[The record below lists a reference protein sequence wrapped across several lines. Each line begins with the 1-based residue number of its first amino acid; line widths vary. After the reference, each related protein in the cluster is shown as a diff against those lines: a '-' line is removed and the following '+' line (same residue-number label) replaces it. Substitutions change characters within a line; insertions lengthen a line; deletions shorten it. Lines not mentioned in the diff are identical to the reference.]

1 VLVRLKPDITSA
13 MMRPLTTAPTRNT
26 VSTAA
31 SSTISVLVAD
41 DEPLARKGL
50 RVWLRTETHLT
61 VVGEASTGP
70 EAVRAIETLRPDL
83 VFLDIRMPGLDG
95 FQVLARAAPVHL
107 PLVIF
112 VTAYDSYAL
121 KAFETHAIDYLLKPL
136 TERRLRQAID
146 RARWVL
152 AAQEELEKKHGGLL
166 QMLESRGSLQG
177 QPTGDTGSASR
188 YLSRF
193 AVRDDNRYLLVTAE
207 QVDWIDSAANYVR
220 LHVGNSAYLIRMT
233 MNELE
238 QKLDPDRFARIHRST
253 IVNISRV
260 KEVTP
265 DWHGEF
271 DVKLV
276 DGTNLRL
283 TRTYRQRLL
292 P

>member
-1 VLVRLKPDITSA
+1 MKQIT
-13 MMRPLTTAPTRNT
+13 TTPTRNT
-26 VSTAA
+26 VSPAPS
-31 SSTISVLVAD
+31 SSTISVVIAD

-50 RVWLRTETHLT
+50 RVWLRTEADLT
-61 VVGEASTGP
+61 VVGEASSGQ

-83 VFLDIRMPGLDG
+83 VFMDIRMPGIDG

-121 KAFETHAIDYLLKPL
+121 KAFETHALDYLLKPL

-166 QMLESRGSLQG
+166 QMLESRDQLQG
-177 QPTGDTGSASR
+177 QTPPETGTGR

-193 AVRDDNRYLLVTAE
+193 AVRDDNRFLLVTAD

-253 IVNISRV
+253 IVNINRV

>member
-1 VLVRLKPDITSA
+1 
-13 MMRPLTTAPTRNT
+13 MRPPTTTPTRNT

-31 SSTISVLVAD
+31 SGTISVLVAD

-50 RVWLRTETHLT
+50 RVWLRSEADLT
-61 VVGEASTGP
+61 VVGEASSGQ
-70 EAVRAIETLRPDL
+70 EAVRAIGTLRPDL

-121 KAFETHAIDYLLKPL
+121 KAFETHAVDYLLKPL

-166 QMLESRGSLQG
+166 QMLESRESLQG
-177 QPTGDTGSASR
+177 QPPAEMNNGR

-220 LHVGNSAYLIRMT
+220 LHVGASSYLIRMT

-253 IVNISRV
+253 IVNIGRV

>member
-1 VLVRLKPDITSA
+1 L
-13 MMRPLTTAPTRNT
+13 
-26 VSTAA
+26 
-31 SSTISVLVAD
+31 STISVLVAD

-50 RVWLRTETHLT
+50 RVWLRTETDLT
-61 VVGEASTGP
+61 VVGEASSGQ

-121 KAFETHAIDYLLKPL
+121 KAFETHALDYLLKPL

-166 QMLESRGSLQG
+166 QMLESRESLQG
-177 QPTGDTGSASR
+177 QAQTDVGPGR

-193 AVRDDNRYLLVTAE
+193 AVRDDNRYLLVTAD

-220 LHVGNSAYLIRMT
+220 LHVGSSAYLIRMT

-271 DVKLV
+271 DVKLT

-283 TRTYRQRLL
+283 TRTYRNRLL